1 VIGDEWR
8 EPWWMS
14 EEASDAN
21 VPEGDMRTAEEK
33 AEDDE
38 ANADPHHCCG
48 GYSQWCS
55 CTQPNFSMSV
65 STWGYSFWQFT
76 EA

>member
-1 VIGDEWR
+1 MIDDEPQ

-14 EEASDAN
+14 GEASDAN
-21 VPEGDMRTAEEK
+21 VPEGDMRTAQEI

-38 ANADPHHCCG
+38 ANADPFHCCG

-55 CTQPNFSMSV
+55 CTHPNFHMSV
-65 STWGYSFWQFT
+65 STWGYTLWVFT